1 MKCNVSIETSLDQ
14 LGFEEKSE
22 DCSALRQL
30 LTHVPDVVIH
40 SDHKTSM
47 PRVNRVIGVCMF
59 ADISGEVYKVK
70 FYWRTQNS
78 NNPEKNPKNPYN
90 N

>member
-1 MKCNVSIETSLDQ
+1 MYPLEHLLDQ

-47 PRVNRVIGVCMF
+47 PRVTRVIGVCMF
-59 ADISGEVYKVK
+59 ADISGEVL
-70 FYWRTQNS
+70 QS
-78 NNPEKNPKNPYN
+78 QILLANPKSQ
-90 N
+90 